1 MSGFNAMTD
10 DKQSMNRVEET
21 HSEQRPTIVLT
32 TLDRERL
39 FALLHSALTTVDLSI
54 ARFLR
59 EEIER
64 AEIVPDHV
72 ASNSMVRMGCHVK
85 FIDHDDER
93 IRCAKLVFPEESQNS
108 HCISILSSIGSA
120 LIGLGPGQSIHWTEH
135 RSERRLTVLEIC
147 ASEPG
152 LPRSHTE
159 RARDT
164 LV

>member
-1 MSGFNAMTD
+1 MSRA
-10 DKQSMNRVEET
+10 EEI
-21 HSEQRPTIVLT
+21 HSEQRPPIVLT
-32 TLDRERL
+32 RLDREQL
-39 FALLHSALTTVDLSI
+39 FALLHNALTTADLCI

-64 AEIVPDHV
+64 AEIVPDDV
-72 ASNSMVRMGCHVK
+72 ASNSAVRMGCHVK

-108 HCISILSSIGSA
+108 HCISILSFIGSA

-135 RSERRLTVLEIC
+135 RSERMLTVLEIC

-159 RARDT
+159 RTRDT

>member
-1 MSGFNAMTD
+1 MS
-10 DKQSMNRVEET
+10 RPEEI
-21 HSEQRPTIVLT
+21 HSEQRPPIVLT
-32 TLDRERL
+32 KLDREEL
-39 FALLHSALTTVDLSI
+39 FALLHSALTTADLCI

-64 AEIVPDHV
+64 AEIVPDDV
-72 ASNSMVRMGCHVK
+72 ASNSVVRMGCHVK

-120 LIGLGPGQSIHWTEH
+120 LIGLGPGQSISWTEH

-159 RARDT
+159 TARDT

>member
-1 MSGFNAMTD
+1 MSRA
-10 DKQSMNRVEET
+10 EEI
-21 HSEQRPTIVLT
+21 HSEQRPPIVLT
-32 TLDRERL
+32 RLDREQL
-39 FALLHSALTTVDLSI
+39 FALLHNALTTADRCI

-72 ASNSMVRMGCHVK
+72 ASNSVVRMGCHVK

-159 RARDT
+159 ERARDT

>member
-1 MSGFNAMTD
+1 
-10 DKQSMNRVEET
+10 
-21 HSEQRPTIVLT
+21 
-32 TLDRERL
+32 LDREKL
-39 FALLHSALTTVDLSI
+39 FALLNDSLATTDSGI

-64 AEIVPDHV
+64 AETVPDNV
-72 ASNSMVRMGCHVK
+72 ASNSVVRMGCQVK

-93 IRCAKLVFPEESQNS
+93 IRCAKLVFPEESHNS
-108 HCISILSSIGSA
+108 RCISILSSIGSA

-135 RSERRLTVLEIC
+135 GSERRLTVLEIC
-147 ASEPG
+147 ASEPE

-159 RARDT
+159 SARDT